1 MLATCFSPALPD
13 AAVAAGGGRGGH
25 AVLGAAAAARVALVA
40 ADVVVD
46 GTATGVGIET
56 SPLFYIFLTNLYAAL
71 TRGGPNLN

>member
-1 MLATCFSPALPD
+1 MAADFSPALPD
-13 AAVAAGGGRGGH
+13 AAVSPGGGRGGH
-25 AVLGAAAAARVALVA
+25 AVLGAAAARVALVA